1 VGDGWDGGA
10 LSGSGAPLTAYEL
23 FDHTQR
29 VAQQLAAAYERLAGD
44 GAERVRAAAAPE
56 FLRCARRL
64 LALRLLSVAGDRRR
78 AFPQRVPPAGDDGV
92 GVAALWS
99 EVFWTA
105 RARSTEDESGLLEA
119 ADATIRGVLALRP
132 SDLADPDTVRGWWA
146 RLEQVERT
154 FGGLEMEAQVTVEG
168 LQVAVEY
175 EQQVRP
181 EAY

>member
-29 VAQQLAAAYERLAGD
+29 AAQQLAAAYERLAGD

-78 AFPQRVPPAGDDGV
+78 AFPQRVPPAGGD

-154 FGGLEMEAQVTVEG
+154 FGGLEMEAQVTVED
-168 LQVAVEY
+168 LRDAA
-175 EQQVRP
+175 EQGEQAR
-181 EAY
+181 